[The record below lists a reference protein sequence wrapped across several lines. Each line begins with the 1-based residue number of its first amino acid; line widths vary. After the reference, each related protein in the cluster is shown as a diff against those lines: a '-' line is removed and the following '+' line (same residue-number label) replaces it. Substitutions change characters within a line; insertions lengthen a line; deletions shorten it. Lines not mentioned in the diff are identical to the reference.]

1 MVKYLF
7 LTMNNLAGKVA
18 LVTGS
23 AQRVGKAI
31 ALELARHGAHI
42 ALHYASSP
50 PEVVDQTRRDLEALG
65 VQVFPTQADLSDPD
79 SAPRLIAA
87 VRDHFG
93 RLDVLVNSAS
103 NFLRRRLLDV
113 TLDDWNAT
121 LAVNLTA
128 PLLLTQHAARL
139 MLANDPPGGVI
150 INICDKGSLQ
160 PWPDFAAHGISKA
173 GLLALTQLS
182 AVSLAPQI
190 RTNAIIP
197 GLVLK
202 PEVMPDARWQALAAD
217 TPMQQP
223 GSAEDVARAVA
234 YLAREPYLNGVVL
247 NVDGGEYLT

>member
-1 MVKYLF
+1 
-7 LTMNNLAGKVA
+7 MNNLAGKVA

-31 ALELARHGAHI
+31 ALELARHGTDI
-42 ALHYASSP
+42 ALHYGSSP
-50 PEVVDQTRRDLEALG
+50 AKVVDQTRREIEALG
-65 VQVFPTQADLSDPD
+65 VQAFPIQADLSHADN
-79 SAPRLIAA
+79 SSHLIDA
-87 VRDHFG
+87 VRAHYG

-121 LAVNLTA
+121 LATNLTA
-128 PLLLTQHAARL
+128 PFLLTQHAARL
-139 MLANDPPGGVI
+139 MLQNDPPGGVI
-150 INICDKGSLQ
+150 INICDKGSLE

-182 AVSLAPQI
+182 AVSLAPPI
-190 RTNAIIP
+190 RTHAIIP

-202 PEVMPDARWQALAAD
+202 PDAMPDARWQALAAD
-217 TPMQQP
+217 TPLQQP

>member
-1 MVKYLF
+1 
-7 LTMNNLAGKVA
+7 MNQLAGKVA

-42 ALHYASSP
+42 ALHYSSSP
-50 PEVVDQTRRDLEALG
+50 THVVDQTIREIEALG
-65 VQVFPTQADLSDPD
+65 AQAFPMQADLSDPD
-79 SAPRLIAA
+79 NPQRLIAA
-87 VRDHFG
+87 VRNQFG

-121 LAVNLTA
+121 LATNLTA
-128 PLLLTQHAARL
+128 PFLLTQHAAGL
-139 MLANDPPGGVI
+139 MLQNDPPGGVI

-182 AVSLAPQI
+182 AVSLAPPI

-202 PEVMPDARWQALAAD
+202 PDAMPDSPWQTLAAA

-234 YLAREPYLNGVVL
+234 YLAREPYLNGAVI